1 MFISRHSR
9 TKIRATKKRMENLK
23 LAKKLN
29 TYAVVVSAAVLILV
43 ASMRKIHIDL
53 GIDFSILPAI
63 YSITNALAAVFL
75 VRALLFIKQK
85 RIQEHKQMVTTALSL
100 SAAFLLMYVLYHITT
115 PEIKYC
121 GEGAIRTF
129 YFLLLITHVVLAAV
143 SFPFILFTF
152 IRGYTMQVE
161 KHRAMAKYVFWVWL
175 YVSITGPIVYLM
187 LRPCV

>member
-1 MFISRHSR
+1 
-9 TKIRATKKRMENLK
+9 MENLK

-29 TYAVVVSAAVLILV
+29 KYAVIVSAAVLILV

-53 GIDFSILPAI
+53 GIDFSFLPTI
-63 YSITNALAAVFL
+63 YSITNVL
-75 VRALLFIKQK
+75 VAICLIRALLFIRQK
-85 RIQEHKQMVTTALSL
+85 RIAEHKQMVTIALSL

-121 GEGAIRTF
+121 GEGAIRTA
-129 YFLLLITHVVLAAV
+129 YFALLITHIVLAAV

-152 IRGYTMQVE
+152 IRGFTMQVE
-161 KHRAMAKYVFWVWL
+161 KHKAMSKYVFWVWL

>member
-1 MFISRHSR
+1 
-9 TKIRATKKRMENLK
+9 MENLK

-53 GIDFSILPAI
+53 GIDFSFLPAI

-75 VRALLFIKQK
+75 LRALLFIKQK
-85 RIQEHKQMVTTALSL
+85 RIAEHKQMVTIALSL
-100 SAAFLLMYVLYHITT
+100 SAVFLLMYVLYHITT

-121 GEGAIRTF
+121 GEGTIRVF
-129 YFLLLITHVVLAAV
+129 YFALLISHVVLAAV

-161 KHRAMAKYVFWVWL
+161 RHRAMAKYVFWVWL

>member
-1 MFISRHSR
+1 
-9 TKIRATKKRMENLK
+9 MEDLK

-63 YSITNALAAVFL
+63 YSATNALVAVFL
-75 VRALLFIKQK
+75 IRALLFIKQK
-85 RIQEHKQMVTTALSL
+85 RIAEHKQMVTTALSL

>member
-1 MFISRHSR
+1 
-9 TKIRATKKRMENLK
+9 MENRV

-29 TYAVVVSAAVLILV
+29 KYATVVSAAVLILV
-43 ASMRKIHIDL
+43 AGMRQIPRLNL
-53 GIDFSILPAI
+53 GIDLSFLPAI
-63 YSITNALAAVFL
+63 YSTTNALAAVCL
-75 VRALLFIKQK
+75 IRALLFIKQK
-85 RIQEHKQMVTTALSL
+85 RIAEHKQMMTIALSL

-121 GEGAIRTF
+121 GEGAIRTV

-161 KHRAMAKYVFWVWL
+161 SHKAMAKYVFWVWL
-175 YVSITGPIVYLM
+175 YVSISGPIVYLM
-187 LRPCV
+187 LRPCM